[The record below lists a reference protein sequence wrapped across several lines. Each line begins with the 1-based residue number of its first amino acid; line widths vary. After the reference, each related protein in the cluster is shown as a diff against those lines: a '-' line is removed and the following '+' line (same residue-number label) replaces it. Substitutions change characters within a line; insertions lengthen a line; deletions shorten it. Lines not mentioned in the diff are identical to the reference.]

1 MTRMRRVRV
10 TFWALVAVAVVST
23 GVLMRAIAW
32 RAGPEAGAVVA
43 VSGVVTVLT
52 VALAARI
59 LVVLGRGR

>member
-10 TFWALVAVAVVST
+10 TFWGLVAAAVVST
-23 GVLMRAIAW
+23 GVLMRAVAW
-32 RAGPEAGAVVA
+32 RASPATGVVVA

-59 LVVLGRGR
+59 LIVVGRGR